1 MNTQDGEQGNPA
13 HSLFETFLHASH
25 CQEVLDSFQAL
36 CGQLDLEHKGQL
48 PFYRKLKSCLNDW
61 SAKDLWGKLD
71 KKAGHKDYDQGR
83 ACANTKCLIIGAGP
97 CGLRTA
103 IELAFLGAHVVLVE
117 KRDSFSRNNVLHLW
131 PFTIHDLRVLGAK
144 KFYGRFCTGTLDHI
158 SIRQLQLILLKV
170 ALLLGVEVHVNV
182 QFEGLIPP
190 AEKGSG
196 RGGAWRAALQPS
208 SSPVGQYEFDVLI
221 SAGGGKFVPKG
232 FKRKEMRGKLAIGIT
247 TNFVNRHSRAE
258 VEVAEISGV
267 ARIYNQQF
275 FQNLYN
281 KTGIDLENIVYYKDD
296 THYFVMTAKKQSLLR
311 KGVIVQDKADIE
323 SLLSAENISQEAL
336 LSYAKEAANFSTNYQ
351 LPDLEFAL
359 NHRNCPDVDM
369 FDFTCMN
376 RSENAAL
383 VRECHGARLLIG
395 LVGDCLVEPFW
406 PLGTGVARGFLAA
419 FDTAWMVK
427 RWAAG
432 TSPLDLL
439 AERESIYQQLS
450 QTSPDNTNKNT
461 SQYSID
467 PTTRYRNINLQAIK
481 PNQVRDMYVVGM
493 IEIDHKKRNSR
504 ESTDVGRAYEE
515 LLSWCQTHTAGYRGV
530 TVTDFTHSWK
540 SGLALC
546 ALIHRFRP
554 NLLDFNSLD
563 QHSPIKNNQ
572 MALDIAEQE
581 LGIPPVLSST
591 EMASVAEANQLGLIT
606 YLSQF
611 YEAFKSSASED
622 PQGLQGWISGEP
634 KERVGKLLAPPSTRG
649 AVLFLSKLQKSLSLT
664 RKRNQDSAQQDAET
678 KRTRREAGVES
689 GVGGDL
695 SIADLGRGTNRQEQP
710 QPTETSASDSTLGR
724 LQSSLT
730 SPTESSDA
738 CYFCGKRVYILER
751 VSAEGHFFHRGC
763 FQCHQCG
770 TTLRLGDFAFDED
783 DGHFYCMLHYS
794 SPRSM
799 EVPDSGS
806 QAAPHEDPSQGARF
820 CSPSDTSS
828 LGLATEAAKL
838 RVDSDGQGPPGSPSA
853 FPKQLAADQPSEP
866 WEGAGGA
873 REGGVPARE
882 DRGAGMADM
891 QQPAALP
898 CTVLAEDV
906 GRPVSSHTAGRVQ
919 PQDPGAG
926 RGDGVNGWSQREEWS
941 SDAALWQPTPGPPEK
956 GPAPP
961 GFRQAEEEGE
971 DTRKRKKIQLSPSE
985 KLKLSTLSLD
995 SETESQE
1002 GPGTHRAGSEPL
1014 RSAVPAKDQGAPE
1027 RGQVCWA
1034 EPRFS
1039 EEAEDIEETD
1049 SDGEEEEEEEES
1061 QDLGYLTKNVS
1072 CLLSLGEKEKY
1083 STLKRT
1089 LTRRAK
1095 EAEMKR
1101 FCKAQSIQRRL
1112 EEIEVTFRKLEEKGI
1127 KLERSLRGEGGTQ
1140 SELKTQWM
1148 NQLLSLVQK
1157 KNSLVSEESDLM
1169 IEVQGLKLEE
1179 KQCQLDEELRRYMNM
1194 EETLKMPQDRLAE
1207 KEILAQLLEVVNQR
1221 NALIHVLDE
1230 KRLSELSEA
1239 FPGSA

>member
-36 CGQLDLEHKGQL
+36 CGQLGLEHKGQL
-48 PFYRKLKSCLNDW
+48 QFYRKLKSCLNDW

-103 IELAFLGAHVVLVE
+103 IELAFLGARVVLVE

-581 LGIPPVLSST
+581 LGIQPVLSST
-591 EMASVAEANQLGLIT
+591 EMASVAEPNQLGLIT

-634 KERVGKLLAPPSTRG
+634 EEKVGKLRAPPSTRG
-649 AVLFLSKLQKSLSLT
+649 AVLFLSKLQKSLSLS

-678 KRTRREAGVES
+678 KRTRREAGLES

-783 DGHFYCMLHYS
+783 DGRFYCMLHYS

-799 EVPDSGS
+799 DVPDSGS
-806 QAAPHEDPSQGARF
+806 QAAPHE
-820 CSPSDTSS
+820 
-828 LGLATEAAKL
+828 
-838 RVDSDGQGPPGSPSA
+838 
-853 FPKQLAADQPSEP
+853 
-866 WEGAGGA
+866 
-873 REGGVPARE
+873 
-882 DRGAGMADM
+882 
-891 QQPAALP
+891 
-898 CTVLAEDV
+898 
-906 GRPVSSHTAGRVQ
+906 
-919 PQDPGAG
+919 
-926 RGDGVNGWSQREEWS
+926 
-941 SDAALWQPTPGPPEK
+941 
-956 GPAPP
+956 
-961 GFRQAEEEGE
+961 
-971 DTRKRKKIQLSPSE
+971 
-985 KLKLSTLSLD
+985 LKLSTLSLD

-1002 GPGTHRAGSEPL
+1002 GPRTHRAGSEPL

-1034 EPRFS
+1034 EPGFS

-1061 QDLGYLTKNVS
+1061 QDLGYLTENVS
-1072 CLLSLGEKEKY
+1072 VSLLSLGEKEKY
-1083 STLKRT
+1083 FTWNRT

-1140 SELKTQWM
+1140 SELRTKWM

-1179 KQCQLDEELRRYMNM
+1179 KQCQLDQELRRYMNM